1 MHNNVAA
8 FSMTPTSRPSKF
20 AAINTRWHMVSIG
33 LGPSEEQQDVV
44 GEQEEGIDYSQWVA
58 GVDYEIPN
66 HEDHRL
72 DRMTALDRQ
81 CDDWFRALLPNKDK
95 SSGGVFADTPLW
107 SSLYHKLTT
116 PPPLDKNPVELADTS
131 HEDWTPYMSTR
142 LPWSVLSPAYGT
154 EQFGLPTPRRNAEA
168 WRQFDVAGLVS
179 IPICAAHRHDDD
191 SSSSSSSRT
200 EMDNLTELQQER
212 LQTHLQRVG
221 GWLDNDE
228 CEARLIYVNGMYC
241 PQLSQES
248 NCVRNVASAR
258 ELLLKDDDSSQQAW
272 ASWATPLL
280 AHLPDGHTDA
290 LLAAVPMQRGA
301 PSLTSFQ
308 SLSKPNHQVGAA
320 TSQFAVNTQQG
331 TACFAAL
338 NTLACRNLA
347 LVRVTTAA
355 AAAAATANSKGNEQ
369 SDETKEAPRRPI
381 LIVHAVTNDGGVPV
395 GAMETDSTNSND
407 TNADNDAQVEAAAAP
422 TMMGVAI
429 HPRTVIV
436 AEAHAHASI
445 VQQSVSIPNAALFG
459 SDVDDEAVWHRPVLV
474 NGYTQILIH
483 DHANVTHTYVEE
495 SGGLPVRG
503 TEQSSSS
510 WKDNDD
516 EPHPRV
522 TEAQR
527 PALQNTVLETLD
539 VHCAGAESSYT
550 GTVLGMGGNG
560 RTRLATA
567 ISLLHPTAQ
576 CSWSGLSLVS
586 GACRTEMKTTLH
598 HIADHTTSRQLHK
611 TLVGG
616 RATSSFRGRIRV
628 EQSAQQTNA
637 QQLSRTV
644 LLTDTCRAWTVPSLE
659 IIADD
664 VQCTHGATVSDL
676 SEEELFYLRS
686 RGLDITAAR
695 NLLMYA
701 FGNDVLNQVPAA
713 VLGRLSL
720 DKNDETSLNGGGGLQ
735 GRILQRLEN
744 MVPTGERAIQG
755 EYQSV

>member
-1 MHNNVAA
+1 
-8 FSMTPTSRPSKF
+8 
-20 AAINTRWHMVSIG
+20 MVSIG
-33 LGPSEEQQDVV
+33 LGPSEEQPDV
-44 GEQEEGIDYSQWVA
+44 GEGIDYSKWVA

-81 CDDWFRALLPNKDK
+81 CDDWFRALLPNKEEA
-95 SSGGVFADTPLW
+95 SGGVFADTPLW
-107 SSLYHKLTT
+107 SSLYQTLTT

-131 HEDWTPYMSTR
+131 HEDWTPYMSTK

-179 IPICAAHRHDDD
+179 IPIGANAAAAQLTHRHDDD
-191 SSSSSSSRT
+191 NDSSRRT
-200 EMDNLTELQQER
+200 EMDHLTELQQER

-248 NCVRNVASAR
+248 SCVRNVASAR
-258 ELLLKDDDSSQQAW
+258 ELLLKDDDSSQPAW
-272 ASWATPLL
+272 AWAAPLL
-280 AHLPDGHTDA
+280 AHLPDGHVDE

-347 LVRVTTAA
+347 LVHVT
-355 AAAAATANSKGNEQ
+355 AAAATANSKGNEQ
-369 SDETKEAPRRPI
+369 SDETKEAPQRRPI
-381 LIVHAVTNDGGVPV
+381 LIVHAVTNDGGVPI

-422 TMMGVAI
+422 TVMGVAI

-436 AEAHAHASI
+436 AEAHAHVSI
-445 VQQSVSIPNAALFG
+445 VQQSVSIPNAALVG
-459 SDVDDEAVWHRPVLV
+459 NDVDDEAVATPTSAWHHRPVLV

-495 SGGLPVRG
+495 SGGLPIRG

-516 EPHPRV
+516 GPHPRMV
-522 TEAQR
+522 EAQR

-550 GTVLGMGGNG
+550 GTVLGMGANG

-567 ISLLHPTAQ
+567 ISLLQPTAQ
-576 CSWSGLSLVS
+576 CSWSGLTLVS

-616 RATSSFRGRIRV
+616 RGTSSFRGRIRV